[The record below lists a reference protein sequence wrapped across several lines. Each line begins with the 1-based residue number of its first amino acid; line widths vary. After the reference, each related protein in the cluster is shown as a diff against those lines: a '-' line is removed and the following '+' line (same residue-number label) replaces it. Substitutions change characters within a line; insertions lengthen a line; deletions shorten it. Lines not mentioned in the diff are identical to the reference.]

1 MHSASAPF
9 LSSTYEPTLGDVLR
23 DLWRARFY
31 LLAGVVIGLTGASLF
46 LAAAVPQHR
55 ATMLVAPTTRSGTPD
70 ISALFPN
77 NASFAMEYVMQS
89 FGPGDSSDFMRFE
102 TILREASIADRLLR
116 DEKIRT
122 GLAKAQHYKFSAV
135 ADTDNSSKLA
145 AWLQKNIAVEPVGQ
159 TRLKRV
165 SLLHPDPAFAVY
177 MLQQMYG
184 ITDGMIRAELED
196 KTAKRI
202 NYLTGELDKISNPEH
217 RRILTKLLM
226 DQEQINM
233 ILAVNEPYAAAI
245 AEPPAAAPKPTWPR
259 KSLVLPAFVFT
270 GFFAG
275 YIVYM
280 LRRPTQK

>member
-1 MHSASAPF
+1 MHSASAHL
-9 LSSTYEPTLGDVLR
+9 LSSYEPTLGDVLR
-23 DLWRARFY
+23 NLWHARLY
-31 LLAGVVIGLTGASLF
+31 LIAGVVVGLIGASLF
-46 LAAAVPQHR
+46 LSTAIPQYR

-102 TILREASIADRLLR
+102 TILRETSVADRLLR

-122 GLAKAQHYKFSAV
+122 GLASAQRYKFPAV
-135 ADTDNSSKLA
+135 ADMDNSSKLA
-145 AWLQKNIAVEPVGQ
+145 AWLQKNIVIEPVGQ
-159 TRLKRV
+159 TRLKRI

-177 MLQQMYG
+177 MLRQMYS
-184 ITDGMIRAELED
+184 ITDSMMRAELED
-196 KTAKRI
+196 KTEKRI
-202 NYLTGELDKISNPEH
+202 RYLTDELDKISNPEH
-217 RRILTKLLM
+217 KRILTKLLM

-245 AEPPAAAPKPTWPR
+245 AEPAAAAPKPAWPR
-259 KSLVLPAFVFT
+259 KSLILPAFMFA

-275 YIVYM
+275 YIVYI
-280 LRRPTQK
+280 LRHHVQK